1 MKLSSGTNGSL
12 NLTDIFDADELES
25 KVNAGLERV
34 EDNQQKLDEWWDG
47 LRPGSS
53 LPGGQENPINKAK
66 YALANKGLESAA
78 NVLVAVGDPD
88 ASVQYSLDKKPKNMW
103 NFIVG
108 SQFQLNKS
116 WMIRGEVGFLGART
130 QVITGLQYR
139 FGL

>member
-1 MKLSSGTNGSL
+1 MLPQFGEDSKSTPRNIAYYKLT
-12 NLTDIFDADELES
+12 
-25 KVNAGLERV
+25 
-34 EDNQQKLDEWWDG
+34 
-47 LRPGSS
+47 
-53 LPGGQENPINKAK
+53 
-66 YALANKGLESAA
+66 NKGLETAA

-130 QVITGLQYR
+130 QVITGLQYQ